1 MLNSAIWAS
10 RVGDGGAP
18 PAATWTVR
26 GAGAASG
33 WLTRPIS
40 TVGAALKWVT
50 PSSRMWRHTV
60 PGSRV
65 RNIKCVP
72 PTAVTAHGKHQP
84 LQWNMGSV
92 HRNTASLSRPHWAA
106 MARALRLAPRC
117 EYITPLGWP
126 VVPDV

>member
-1 MLNSAIWAS
+1 MLSSAIWAS

-18 PAATWTVR
+18 PVATWTVR

-50 PSSRMWRHTV
+50 PSSRMWRQTA

-92 HRNTASLSRPHWAA
+92 HRNTASLSRPDCAA
-106 MARALRLAPRC
+106 MARALRLAPR
-117 EYITPLGWP
+117 
-126 VVPDV
+126 